1 MTSNKEDYLKVI
13 YEENGLERPVSNKVI
28 CEKLGIAPSS
38 VTEMLSKLQKQ
49 GFIEYEAYK
58 GSKLTSI
65 GGVICI
71 KLLRSHRL
79 WEVFLIRY
87 LGYSWR
93 EAHEDAHLLEHVA
106 PERMIDRLEAFLNF
120 PETCPHGSIIPKNGE
135 LFENTQLVK
144 MTDLKV
150 GDIALLVRVEED
162 GDLLDYLERSGIIIG
177 EYIKIKEKE
186 EYEGSV
192 EVLQKEKSIRISY
205 KAACQIYVEKRR

>member
-28 CEKLGIAPSS
+28 SEKLGIAPSS

-49 GFIEYEAYK
+49 GYIEYEAYK

-106 PERMIDRLEAFLNF
+106 PHRMIDRLEAFLNF

-135 LFENTQLVK
+135 LFENIQLVK

-150 GDIALLVRVEED
+150 GDTARLVRVEED

-177 EYIKIKEKE
+177 RQIKIKEIE
-186 EYEGSV
+186 EYEGSIDL
-192 EVLQKEKSIRISY
+192 LQNEKGIRISY
-205 KAACQIYVEKRR
+205 KAASQIYVERR